1 MSISMPLQAHVCRQH
16 RFNVGEKVHKADW
29 LGPILPGF
37 VDKARKYLPECFQ
50 AAETETRS
58 WEDWVI
64 EMDDYERM
72 DIFRKVTV
80 AYMNDQDI
88 QSKLEECKTS
98 FLRDQKC

>member
-1 MSISMPLQAHVCRQH
+1 ML
-16 RFNVGEKVHKADW
+16 K
-29 LGPILPGF
+29 
-37 VDKARKYLPECFQ
+37 

-80 AYMNDQDI
+80 AYMSDEDI
-88 QSKLEECKTS
+88 REKLEECKTS
-98 FLRDQKC
+98 FFRN